1 MRRRTA
7 ARARRAPRSTVFE
20 PGRPRLDPPS
30 GTQEELPRVRLAL
43 PDDLRDLCVVVL
55 EDLTEQ
61 EHRSLHRLQ
70 ALEEY
75 QERHRQRVGHL
86 RLLRHVVL
94 RSGHE
99 RLGEPRAD
107 VGLTPGLRA
116 AEVVDRESRHR
127 GRQVALRGVDLGAL
141 LGRAAPPE
149 ERVLHHVLGLRD
161 APEHPIRDR
170 EQQGPQVDEFLIGSN
185 HAGSVPRHAAHE
197 TRDRS
202 IP

>member
-7 ARARRAPRSTVFE
+7 ARARRAPRSTVRTGASQ
-20 PGRPRLDPPS
+20 PRSAVWHAGRAAACSARSSRRSPRS
-30 GTQEELPRVRLAL
+30 
-43 PDDLRDLCVVVL
+43 LRSRTR
-55 EDLTEQ
+55 DLTEQ